1 MCYSLLT
8 SCIICTNYLLFI
20 SILLCLSFASK
31 VSEIVMLILLCSVYY
46 VCIVFL
52 DQIPPLIQNTK
63 SLLLQGYKYPRAYIA
78 TQGPM
83 QNTTGDLWRMVWEFK
98 SKVMVLLCALS
109 EDGQEVCHPF
119 WPNNEGDT
127 AKFGRMTVTLQ
138 SETSFGDF
146 TSRKLLVQ
154 GEQVHQ
160 NTGVT

>member
-1 MCYSLLT
+1 
-8 SCIICTNYLLFI
+8 
-20 SILLCLSFASK
+20 
-31 VSEIVMLILLCSVYY
+31 
-46 VCIVFL
+46 
-52 DQIPPLIQNTK
+52 
-63 SLLLQGYKYPRAYIA
+63 
-78 TQGPM
+78 M

-109 EDGQEVCHPF
+109 EGGQEACHPF

-127 AKFGRMTVTLQ
+127 AKYGRMTVTLQ
-138 SETSFGDF
+138 SETSLGDF

>member
-1 MCYSLLT
+1 MR
-8 SCIICTNYLLFI
+8 
-20 SILLCLSFASK
+20 LSFASK
-31 VSEIVMLILLCSVYY
+31 VSSLLCILY

-52 DQIPPLIQNTK
+52 DQILPLYNTQ
-63 SLLLQGYKYPRAYIA
+63 SLLLQGYKYPKAYIA

-98 SKVMVLLCALS
+98 SKVMVLLCAFS
-109 EDGQEVCHPF
+109 EDGQEACHPF

-127 AKFGRMTVTLQ
+127 AKYGRMTVTLQ
-138 SETSFGDF
+138 SETSLGDF

-160 NTGVT
+160 